1 MQPSGR
7 SSGSVRI
14 QPHSPPR
21 FATFGF
27 RKDFSCRGKQAVYC
41 IADVAAA
48 GPNDIRSMRHLVT
61 QTISQ
66 VGRARGRTELTELN
80 IEHPEAVDIQHPWAG
95 LPALRDRLNRT
106 GLKPVKAA
114 VGPFFIDC
122 SRERNIAQ
130 AALSHAA
137 KPNFLIRVCQ
147 TILGESLSKRG
158 VSSLKVGNA
167 PTG

>member
-80 IEHPEAVDIQHPWAG
+80 IEHPEAVGYSAPLGWIASLARSSQQNWFEASQSSCWTFFY
-95 LPALRDRLNRT
+95 RLLS
-106 GLKPVKAA
+106 GKKYCASCPQS
-114 VGPFFIDC
+114 C
-122 SRERNIAQ
+122 SQ
-130 AALSHAA
+130 AELSHSCMS
-137 KPNFLIRVCQ
+137 NNTR
-147 TILGESLSKRG
+147 
-158 VSSLKVGNA
+158 
-167 PTG
+167 